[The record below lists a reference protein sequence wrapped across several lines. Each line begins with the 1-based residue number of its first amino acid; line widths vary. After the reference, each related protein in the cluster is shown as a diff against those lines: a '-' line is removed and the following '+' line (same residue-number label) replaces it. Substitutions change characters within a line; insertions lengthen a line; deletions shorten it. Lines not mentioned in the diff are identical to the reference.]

1 MQALVHSVTVG
12 DPLSGSY
19 EVSDYDRSCPSLVED
34 IYKPRRDFGQEILD
48 LVADLRS
55 LLIFRSNEPASN
67 AYFPCSY
74 GRSLTEGLNMLGCV
88 ACGASGAARHEHWCL
103 LRPQRRPSQDASR
116 QSLRHPSCSPS
127 ALRLLRRCAE
137 RESSYWS
144 PSPPPDLDPLRF
156 FAGRPV
162 DQYRFVSASIREA
175 KHAVV
180 SKTSRRGL
188 PLHLEVPLLLVGRAQ
203 PLVVAGLP
211 LLAPRIKAVVEAV
224 GDGLR
229 GLAMKSV
236 EALAVHRLRLAFRG
250 PVSLAVYKAP
260 VPFRHCR
267 PQIPRSPRKAVEL
280 IGSAKFECAGQVH
293 TLD

>member
-1 MQALVHSVTVG
+1 
-12 DPLSGSY
+12 
-19 EVSDYDRSCPSLVED
+19 
-34 IYKPRRDFGQEILD
+34 
-48 LVADLRS
+48 
-55 LLIFRSNEPASN
+55 
-67 AYFPCSY
+67 
-74 GRSLTEGLNMLGCV
+74 MLGCV

-144 PSPPPDLDPLRF
+144 PSPPLISTRFGSLPDGQSIST
-156 FAGRPV
+156 GR
-162 DQYRFVSASIREA
+162 
-175 KHAVV
+175 HAVV

-280 IGSAKFECAGQVH
+280 IGSAQFECAGQVH

>member
-74 GRSLTEGLNMLGCV
+74 GRSLTEDLNILGCV

-144 PSPPPDLDPLRF
+144 PSPPISTRFGSLPDGQSIST
-156 FAGRPV
+156 GR
-162 DQYRFVSASIREA
+162 
-175 KHAVV
+175 HAVV

-260 VPFRHCR
+260 VPFRHCI

-280 IGSAKFECAGQVH
+280 IGSAQFECAGQVH